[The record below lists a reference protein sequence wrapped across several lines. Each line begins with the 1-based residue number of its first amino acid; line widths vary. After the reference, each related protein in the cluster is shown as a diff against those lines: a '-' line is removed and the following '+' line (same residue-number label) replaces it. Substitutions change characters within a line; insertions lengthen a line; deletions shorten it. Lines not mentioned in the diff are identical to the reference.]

1 MISVLAIGCCVGET
15 DHIWPWA
22 HLLCSSRFWF
32 LFSFPIWADDYGHP
46 FHPKTSLCPTT
57 YICATLQV
65 MSSLLVGS
73 RDCFEH
79 VSLIF
84 TLFASRVYFVTLCFG
99 ELMFS
104 LMWCRVCLL
113 SLCVLVNSVS
123 HLWGDYFVVHI
134 YILQMFTFTHMHG
147 DRQWWSNRILHTSF
161 YEWLNHLTISRVCL
175 GHFVFLWTHVFTCEV
190 TTLLSTYVHLYTR
203 VLMTDGSD
211 LTLNVHFLTHV
222 PLWLT

>member
-1 MISVLAIGCCVGET
+1 MGET

-32 LFSFPIWADDYGHP
+32 LFSFPIWADDVGHP
-46 FHPKTSLCPTT
+46 FHSKTSLCPTT

-84 TLFASRVYFVTLCFG
+84 TLFASRVCFVTLCFG

-134 YILQMFTFTHMHG
+134 YILQMFTFTHMHC

-161 YEWLNHLTISRVCL
+161 YEWLNCFEILLSLSPGFKLTI
-175 GHFVFLWTHVFTCEV
+175 
-190 TTLLSTYVHLYTR
+190 HLYPFPLSPFRLWCPCHTGIFIFAIQGNPFT
-203 VLMTDGSD
+203 VL
-211 LTLNVHFLTHV
+211 
-222 PLWLT
+222 